1 MPQTAYI
8 NVKRLAF
15 VTDLLSIGLC
25 VSVLGVAMS
34 VLVMVRAKQADLGS
48 SASDRLRSVVRGGR
62 SQGYQGD
69 EDNLWGTSQC
79 TVRRRAKSAIGDYWW
94 LSGGATGEVCEHYS
108 MKLHILMH
116 GSTYLISLILALILC
131 QGFEQLELIGM

>member
-1 MPQTAYI
+1 MPQSADI
-8 NVKRLAF
+8 NVKRPVVF

-62 SQGYQGD
+62 SQGHQETRTTCGEHHSSSSD
-69 EDNLWGTSQC
+69 VEPSQPL
-79 TVRRRAKSAIGDYWW
+79 VIIGGFGVALRARFVNIAAWN
-94 LSGGATGEVCEHYS
+94 C
-108 MKLHILMH
+108 
-116 GSTYLISLILALILC
+116 IS
-131 QGFEQLELIGM
+131 